1 MEQKALQTIN
11 EQDQALT
18 LPGEGSWVVGL
29 DELAPEDFVLPYIRL
44 TQPIS
49 DDVVEGKAK
58 PGEFRHSITGDLLG
72 GVDQPLEFIPVHVST
87 PRSRFQDR
95 ARVCWSPD
103 GRIGTG
109 DPGGKCAECPY
120 AQWGADGKPPEC
132 TRAYQYVVLL
142 PEHEPLPI
150 ALILAKTSARTAKRL
165 NYYIKAYR
173 KGSVFALKTHKET
186 NDKGTFYVFD
196 VERARDLTPEEI
208 RGVLEIHNMLAGKNL
223 VVEQDPS
230 DFDFDGSASAAKP
243 DTAPPDD
250 DSPF

>member
-1 MEQKALQTIN
+1 MAEQQALQMMN
-11 EQDQALT
+11 KEQNALT
-18 LPGEGSWVVGL
+18 LPESGSWVVGL

-109 DPGGKCAECPY
+109 DPGGECARCPL
-120 AQWGADGKPPEC
+120 AQWGADGTPPEC
-132 TRAYQYVVLL
+132 TRGYQYVVLL
-142 PEHEPLPI
+142 PQHEPLPV
-150 ALILAKTSARTAKRL
+150 ALILAKTSAKAAKRL
-165 NYYIKAYR
+165 NYFIKAYR
-173 KGSVFALKTHKET
+173 RGTVFALKTHKET

-196 VERARDLTPEEI
+196 VERAREMTHEEI
-208 RGVLEIHNMLAGKNL
+208 QAVLEIRQMIAGKTL
-223 VVEQDPS
+223 VVEQDPT
-230 DFDFDGSASAAKP
+230 DFDFDGAATEA
-243 DTAPPDD
+243 TAPPDD